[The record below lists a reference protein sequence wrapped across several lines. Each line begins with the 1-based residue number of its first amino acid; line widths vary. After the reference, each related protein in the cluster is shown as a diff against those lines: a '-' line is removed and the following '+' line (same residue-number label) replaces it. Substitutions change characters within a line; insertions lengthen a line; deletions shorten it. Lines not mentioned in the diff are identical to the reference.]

1 MNSYPKVSFIIVN
14 YNGLQ
19 HLKNCFSELK
29 NLSYPSD
36 KIEYIVVDNGSKDG
50 SVEFLKKN
58 YPAVKIIKNDSNE
71 GFAKPNDDAA
81 KIAEGEYLA
90 LINNDMK
97 LDKNWLND
105 MFETL
110 ENCNDN
116 SYVCAGSK
124 IVNWDGSKLDFAGG
138 SVSFA
143 GYGYQYDYGM
153 DIKEANKK
161 YNEDRD
167 ILFACGGSM
176 LIRKDVFIEI
186 GGFDKDY
193 FAYYED
199 VDLGWRLWVLGY
211 KVRFCSKAICY
222 HRHNGTSKKFNQ
234 HKMKTLFERNAL
246 YTIYKNYSS
255 DNFDIVL
262 CNLLLMIQRIQM
274 DLKLDEGVFD
284 ITNTEESFFEIDSD
298 EKNFSSLVAINNLTD
313 NLQRLNEKRQYI
325 QRNRKV
331 KDTDLK
337 KLIPNPLMPFPVEYY
352 HDYKYLD
359 KFQRLL
365 NTYNVEEKLDAKFR
379 RKILLISNEPIAKK
393 MAGPGIRYWEFAKEL
408 GKYNEVVLAIPNENQ
423 IDTSE
428 LNIEMVEYEPGNAD
442 KLIRAAHES
451 DIIILQG
458 LILEII
464 PELKDICREKILI
477 VDIYDPFVIEILE
490 TYKNKSIKNRV
501 EANNLNLKIQLEQ
514 LELGDYFICANDK
527 QMDYWIGMLSAL
539 NKVNPHE
546 YDLSYK
552 LDKLIDLVPF
562 GVSNEE
568 PVNNKKMMKDKIPN
582 LKDTDKVLIW
592 GGGIWNWFDPITL
605 IKAINEISKERDDIK
620 LFFLGVKHPNPGV
633 PEMEM
638 CNNAIKLAEKLE
650 LKDKYVFFNMDW
662 VEYNDRQNFLMES
675 FAGVSC
681 HLDNLETRF
690 SFRTRILD
698 YFWAKL
704 PIIATEGDYF
714 AELIE
719 KDELG
724 VVVKY
729 GNVASLKDGIL
740 KLVSDEAFYE
750 KCKANIAKVREEYR
764 WKKVMK
770 PLVKFCNDPIKK
782 MKMDIEGTKNVIVD
796 ISEERQTSNVGQL
809 TKGRKIGQKFICRY
823 PNLTSIDL
831 KVATY
836 GRKNEHDIKFYLY
849 EDSNNSIVAEQTIDA
864 SSLTDNSWIS
874 IKFKPI
880 MNSQNRKFRFILEAD
895 TDDFTN
901 CITIWKNDGEEK
913 EDLNEYIGS
922 IIENGKELKGSL
934 LFKSKCVYKVNPL
947 DKEKCVVL
955 DEEELVSDFDISEEV
970 MLSEGSENGDVN
982 TIMIKKMK
990 EINSLN
996 KKILNLQNSLSEVKV
1011 NVNELE
1017 SHVGKIDR
1025 NLNRIKNLNI
1035 FRAFK
1040 KIFRR

>member
-29 NLSYPSD
+29 NLAYPSD

-58 YPAVKIIKNDSNE
+58 YPAVKIIRNDSNE

-110 ENCNDN
+110 QNCNDD
-116 SYVCAGSK
+116 SYVCVGSK
-124 IVNWDGSKLDFAGG
+124 ILNWDGSKLDFAGG

-153 DIKEANKK
+153 DIKDANKK

-176 LIRKDVFIEI
+176 LIKKDVFLEI

-211 KVRFCSKAICY
+211 KVKFCSKAICY

-255 DNFDIVL
+255 DNFDVVL

-274 DLKLDEGVFD
+274 DLKLDEEIFD
-284 ITNTEESFFEIDSD
+284 ITNTEDAFFEIDSD
-298 EKNFSSLVAINNLTD
+298 EKNFSSLVAINDLTN

-325 QRNRKV
+325 QKNRKV

-337 KLIPNPLMPFPVEYY
+337 ELIPNPLMPFPVEYY

-359 KFQRLL
+359 KFQKLL
-365 NTYNVEEKLDAKFR
+365 NTYNIEEKLDAKFK

-408 GKYNEVVLAIPNENQ
+408 GKYNEVFLAIPNENE

-428 LNIEMVEYEPGNAD
+428 LNIEMVSYEPGKAD
-442 KLIRAAHES
+442 NLIRSAYES
-451 DIIILQG
+451 DIIIIQG
-458 LILEII
+458 LILEIV
-464 PELKDICREKILI
+464 PELKDICSEKILI

-539 NKVNPHE
+539 NKVNPYE

-562 GVSNEE
+562 GVSNDE
-568 PVNNKKMMKDKIPN
+568 PVNSKKMMKDKIPN

-605 IKAINEISKERDDIK
+605 IKAIKEISKERDDIK

-638 CNNAIKLAEKLE
+638 CNNAIKLAEDLD

-719 KDELG
+719 RDGLG

-729 GNVASLKDGIL
+729 GDAISLKDGIL
-740 KLVSDEAFYE
+740 RLVTDEDFYE
-750 KCKANIAKVREEYR
+750 TCKENIAKIREEYR
-764 WKKVMK
+764 WKEVMK
-770 PLVKFCNDPIKK
+770 PLIEFCNNPIKK
-782 MKMDIEGTKNVIVD
+782 KKVNVDSNRNLIVD
-796 ISEERQTSNVGQL
+796 ISQERQTSNVGQL
-809 TKGRKIGQKFICRY
+809 TKERKIGQKFICRY
-823 PNLTSIDL
+823 PNLAAIDI
-831 KVATY
+831 KIATY
-836 GRKNEHDIKFYLY
+836 GRKNDHKIKFYLY
-849 EDSNNSIVAEQTIDA
+849 EESSNNIIIEESLDAVAF
-864 SSLTDNSWIS
+864 SDNSWIS
-874 IKFKPI
+874 IKFKKPI
-880 MNSQNRKFRFILEAD
+880 MNSQNRTFKFILDAD
-895 TDDFTN
+895 TDDYTN
-901 CITIWKNDGEEK
+901 CITVWKNDGEDE
-913 EDLNEYIGS
+913 EDLNDYLGCIV
-922 IIENGKELKGSL
+922 ENGKELKGSL
-934 LFKSKCVYKVNPL
+934 LFKTKCIYKVNPI
-947 DKEKCVVL
+947 DKDRCIVL
-955 DEEELVSDFDISEEV
+955 DEDETSYVPDISEEI
-970 MLSEGSENGDVN
+970 LSAEGNQTELNSL
-982 TIMIKKMK
+982 ILKKIGEMH
-990 EINSLN
+990 SLN
-996 KKILNLQNSLSEVKV
+996 KKISSLQNSLGEVKV

-1017 SHVGKIDR
+1017 SHVGKLDR
-1025 NLNRIKNLNI
+1025 NLSRIKNLNI
-1035 FRAFK
+1035 FR
-1040 KIFRR
+1040 IFRKILRK

>member
-1 MNSYPKVSFIIVN
+1 MNSYPTVSFIIVN
-14 YNGLQ
+14 YNGVQ

-29 NLSYPSD
+29 KLSYPHE

-50 SVEFLKKN
+50 SVQFLEKN
-58 YPAVKIIKNDSNE
+58 YPEVKIIKNDSNE

-81 KIAEGEYLA
+81 KIATGEYLA

-110 ENCNDN
+110 ENCDDK
-116 SYVCAGSK
+116 YACVGSK
-124 IVNWDGSKLDFAGG
+124 ILNWDGSKLDFAGG

-143 GYGYQYDYGM
+143 GYGYQYDFG
-153 DIKEANKK
+153 ITTKEAEKK
-161 YNEDRD
+161 YNKDMD

-176 LIRKDVFIEI
+176 IIKKDVFLEI

-255 DNFDIVL
+255 ENFDIVL

-274 DLKLDEGVFD
+274 DLKVDSDDFD
-284 ITNTEESFFEIDSD
+284 IKNSDSAFFEIDSD

-313 NLQRLNEKRQYI
+313 NLVRLNEKRQYI
-325 QRNRKV
+325 QNNRKI
-331 KDTDLK
+331 KDKDLK

-359 KFQRLL
+359 KFQKLL
-365 NTYNVEEKLDAKFR
+365 NVYNVEEKLDIKFK

-408 GKYNEVVLAIPNENQ
+408 SKYNDVVLAIPNENE
-423 IDTSE
+423 IDIKLDFE
-428 LNIEMVEYEPGNAD
+428 IVEYELGKAD
-442 KLIRAAHES
+442 KLIKAAHES
-451 DIIILQG
+451 DVIVLQG
-458 LILEII
+458 LILELV
-464 PELKDICREKILI
+464 PSLKEICKEKILV

-490 TYKNKSIKNRV
+490 TFKNKSMRNRLI
-501 EANNLNLKIQLEQ
+501 ENNRSLKIQLEQ
-514 LELGDYFICANDK
+514 LQLGDYFICANDK

-539 NKVNPHE
+539 NKINPYE
-546 YDLSYK
+546 YDLSHK
-552 LDKLIDLVPF
+552 LDRLIDLVPF
-562 GVSNEE
+562 GISNEE
-568 PVNNKKMMKDKIPN
+568 PVHNKELMKEKVPN
-582 LKDTDKVLIW
+582 LKPTDKVLIW

-605 IKAINEISKERDDIK
+605 IKAVYEISKERDDIK

-638 CNNAIKLAEKLE
+638 CNNAIELAEKLNI
-650 LKDKYVFFNMDW
+650 KDKYVFFNMDW
-662 VEYNDRQNFLMES
+662 VEYSERQNFLLES

-698 YFWAKL
+698 YLWAKL

-719 KDELG
+719 KEELG
-724 VVVKY
+724 VVVRYKDV
-729 GNVASLKDGIL
+729 NSLKDGIL
-740 KLVSDEAFYE
+740 KLAGSEEFYKNCKNNIGRIRE
-750 KCKANIAKVREEYR
+750 KYR
-764 WKKVMK
+764 WKEVMK
-770 PLVKFCNDPIKK
+770 PLVSFCNKPIKK
-782 MKMDIEGTKNVIVD
+782 RKVDMDGNKDLIID
-796 ISEERQTSNVGQL
+796 ISEEKQTSNVGEL
-809 TKGRKIGQKFICRY
+809 MLGRRIGQKFKCRY
-823 PNLTSIDL
+823 PNLTTIDL

-836 GRKNEHDIKFYLY
+836 GRKNDHEIKFYLY
-849 EDSNNSIVAEQTIDA
+849 EEKENKLLVEETIDA
-864 SSLTDNSWIS
+864 GSLVDNSWVS
-874 IKFKPI
+874 IRFKPI
-880 MNSQNRKFRFILEAD
+880 CNSQNRGFYFVLDAQ
-895 TDDFTN
+895 TDRYDN
-901 CITIWKNDGEEK
+901 CITIWKDDK
-913 EDLNEYIGS
+913 EDKDDLNEYVGS

-934 LFKSKCVYKVNPL
+934 LFKSKCVYKANPL
-947 DKEKCVVL
+947 DKSKCIVL
-955 DEEELVSDFDISEEV
+955 DDYDEETSGDIDISSE
-970 MLSEGSENGDVN
+970 MLLNKGDGNTELNALLLKKIGEIQTINKKVVN
-982 TIMIKKMK
+982 LQG
-990 EINSLN
+990 SLN
-996 KKILNLQNSLSEVKV
+996 QVKTD
-1011 NVNELE
+1011 VNELE
-1017 SHVGKIDR
+1017 SWMRKIDR
-1025 NLNRIKNLNI
+1025 KLGRLKNLNI
-1035 FRAFK
+1035 FRFLG
-1040 KIFRR
+1040 KIFKR